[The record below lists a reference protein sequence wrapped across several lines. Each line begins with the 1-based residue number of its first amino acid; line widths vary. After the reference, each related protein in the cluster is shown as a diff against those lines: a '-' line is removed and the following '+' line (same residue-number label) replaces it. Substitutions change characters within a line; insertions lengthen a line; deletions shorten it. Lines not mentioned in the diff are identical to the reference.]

1 MAVEGFR
8 VALNSFCVGS
18 SSFSTGVGLPL
29 TDGCGREVES
39 KALWKT
45 GLPWR
50 GTGESLGDSESAEP
64 PPPSQVFSRKP
75 EDLPGYSFFLAEV
88 AQTHLLLL
96 CTYTLEVSPERP
108 SPFWII
114 DCPTR
119 FKPLRVLPKNRVL
132 CFSKYKAKR
141 QTPTKIFP
149 QTYLISVFLFSL
161 LRFTRPETKTPTK
174 LSPLRKWVFFFLW
187 VSSKM

>member
-1 MAVEGFR
+1 MKNWTSLERDRWVSWGFGER
-8 VALNSFCVGS
+8 RAS
-18 SSFSTGVGLPL
+18 STFTGFLKEARGLAWL
-29 TDGCGREVES
+29 LILFGRGC
-39 KALWKT
+39 
-45 GLPWR
+45 P
-50 GTGESLGDSESAEP
+50 DSPAAP
-64 PPPSQVFSRKP
+64 V
-75 EDLPGYSFFLAEV
+75 
-88 AQTHLLLL
+88 
-96 CTYTLEVSPERP
+96 YTLEVSPERP

-174 LSPLRKWVFFFLW
+174 LSPLRKWVFFFPLSLFEDVGLCELMDGCFTKSW
-187 VSSKM
+187 PCPANEELLKSFSKKA